1 MVWMWEICRR
11 EDKEFQRE
19 EVNWVPLSV
28 ARVCRTPK
36 QEIQKE
42 MNASAQEEEEMEER
56 GAASIQQVVLSIM
69 ARMWELSWEMGRS
82 PTMSDM
88 VKTTFWN
95 VDGRHAG
102 GFLLFGKE
110 VIGGTID

>member
-1 MVWMWEICRR
+1 MWEICRR
-11 EDKEFQRE
+11 EDEEFQRE
-19 EVNWVPLSV
+19 EVNWVPQSEV
-28 ARVCRTPK
+28 RVCGTPK

-69 ARMWELSWEMGRS
+69 GKDVGVVLGNGKESYNVCV
-82 PTMSDM
+82 DM

-95 VDGRHAG
+95 GDGRHAG

-110 VIGGTID
+110 GIGGTID